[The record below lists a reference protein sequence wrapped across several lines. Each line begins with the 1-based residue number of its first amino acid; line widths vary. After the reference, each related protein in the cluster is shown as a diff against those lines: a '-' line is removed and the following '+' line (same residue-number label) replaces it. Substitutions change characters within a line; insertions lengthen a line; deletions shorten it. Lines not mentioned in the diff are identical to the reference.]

1 MAVAKR
7 QGREKPTK
15 LEQRK
20 VRGPEWGPQ
29 IKQIA
34 LLASPIY
41 IRQAQ
46 GGGGKK
52 HKKRSQN
59 WAGVFSLPCL
69 LATAFLDSFS
79 YSTYLISASNEGRPV
94 GILVGFRF
102 SPWWFHLSLLSF
114 LGCISIQL
122 DIFFLCGFSISL
134 VATENDILV
143 KNYFSYTY
151 FFFLLYWDSGFCLLF
166 SICWSYS

>member
-1 MAVAKR
+1 MAKR

-15 LEQRK
+15 LEPRK

-29 IKQIA
+29 IKQTA

-46 GGGGKK
+46 GEEEKK
-52 HKKRSQN
+52 THKQRSQN

-102 SPWWFHLSLLSF
+102 SPWWFHLSLLNF

-122 DIFFLCGFSISL
+122 D
-134 VATENDILV
+134 
-143 KNYFSYTY
+143 
-151 FFFLLYWDSGFCLLF
+151 FFFFCMWIQHISCGYWKWYFG
-166 SICWSYS
+166 